1 MNINDLPVE
10 VLTNVASFLP
20 KPSRALFAISLT
32 APSSS
37 WLDAWVDSREERQ
50 LSETSKAIMSPS
62 SQWEILDFEEVEKS
76 LAMKLTDKDLYVLL
90 TCTKQTVKQLNLTGC
105 IIITGWGLAPL
116 RGSTTL
122 ELLDLSLLKMNPPR
136 PKPMFSQDII
146 IPILDSIISVQGSS
160 LYHVRYPHQWLRSG
174 NVPFE
179 AFEDRFT
186 EHLGR
191 LGIISSE
198 TRKRTRKLLRD
209 LTVGTSG
216 EPNKFVNYGIL
227 CCTAFYFA
235 TYIVTNYPVLV
246 LTLMVMKIGYRSVMR
261 YARKYP

>member
-20 KPSRALFAISLT
+20 TPSRALFAVSLT

-37 WLDAWVDSREERQ
+37 WVDSREERQ

-76 LAMKLTDKDLYVLL
+76 LAKKLTDNDLYAVLS
-90 TCTKQTVKQLNLTGC
+90 CTKQTVKQLKLTGC
-105 IIITGWGLAPL
+105 INTTGWGLAPL
-116 RGSTTL
+116 RGSTAL
-122 ELLDLSLLKMNPPR
+122 ELLDLSLLKMNPR

-160 LYHVRYPHQWLRSG
+160 LKHVRYPHQWLRSG

-179 AFEDRFT
+179 AFEDRFI

-191 LGIISSE
+191 LGITSSE
-198 TRKRTRKLLRD
+198 TRKRTRKLLRE

-216 EPNKFVNYGIL
+216 EPNKFLSGIL

-235 TYIVTNYPVLV
+235 TVSITNYPVLV
-246 LTLMVMKIGYRSVMR
+246 VTLIVMKIVL
-261 YARKYP
+261 ACNKA